1 MDKKTLKRTLIEV
14 AILFVTTTTF
24 KIVQPYLGLIFAVAI
39 SIISLNK
46 SKYKYII
53 TKIILSF
60 SYVITIWFIVF
71 RESLLLFYSHVLAY
85 LFWLIIILYTLHL
98 WVNEKLEVNE

>member
-1 MDKKTLKRTLIEV
+1 MDRKTLKRTLIEV
-14 AILFVTTTTF
+14 AILFVTTTAF
-24 KIVQPYLGLIFAVAI
+24 KILQPYFGLIFAAAI
-39 SIISLNK
+39 SIIPLNK
-46 SKYKYII
+46 NKYKYAI

-60 SYVITIWFIVF
+60 SYVITIWYIVF
-71 RESLLLFYSHVLAY
+71 RESLLLSYPHILAY